1 MIRIH
6 AAGLLPINVQPE
18 ERLYV
23 DVHRIT
29 RKSHVGFLR
38 RYNAPELVAANTL
51 KKFDMIRIPLLSGFR
66 RRSVLLKRTWLL
78 RGGPKSKHVS
88 LRITEDALR
97 VCGSYLAEGSIRGDG
112 RTVQFTFNR
121 KEVRYASLVKTW
133 ADSIGISHSDA
144 FGRGTRIV
152 YLYSKALADWF
163 HLMFGNGAF
172 AKRLPQWLMLASPTE
187 QSMALEY
194 YFRGDGCLWD
204 ESRSAFKATSRS
216 ITLAKQVQM
225 MLLSN
230 KIVCCLNATQD
241 HGEPRYEMSISGASV
256 VGVAKDWKLRLPK
269 RKHRYNHVQFVDKY
283 AQFPVR
289 RVVEF
294 IEKEEE
300 E

>member
-1 MIRIH
+1 M
-6 AAGLLPINVQPE
+6 
-18 ERLYV
+18 
-23 DVHRIT
+23 
-29 RKSHVGFLR
+29 
-38 RYNAPELVAANTL
+38 
-51 KKFDMIRIPLLSGFR
+51 
-66 RRSVLLKRTWLL
+66 LLKRTWLL
-78 RGGPKSKHVS
+78 RGGSKSKHVT
-88 LRITEDALR
+88 LHITEDALR

-121 KEVRYASLVKTW
+121 KEIRYASLVKAW
-133 ADSIGISHSDA
+133 SDSIGVSYSEA
-144 FGRGTRIV
+144 LGRGTRTV
-152 YLYSKALADWF
+152 YLYSKALAGWF
-163 HLMFGNGAF
+163 KEMFGNGAF
-172 AKRLPQWLMLASPTE
+172 AKKLPQWLLLASATE

-216 ITLAKQVQM
+216 ITLAKQVQQT
-225 MLLSN
+225 LLSN

-241 HGEPRYEMSISGASV
+241 HGEPRYEMSISGASA
-256 VGVAKDWKLRLPK
+256 VGVAKEWNLRLPK
-269 RKHRYNHVQFVDKY
+269 RKHRYNHIQFVKGY